1 MIDCLWITIASFHT
15 ATHNKYNSA
24 ASKSYVANGTAF
36 SYSSSVSGF
45 LSQDVVM
52 VTRCTPSTQLHG
64 HNLHMQVGNLTTK
77 NVVLEKPLT

>member
-1 MIDCLWITIASFHT
+1 MHAILFLIVIVSCDNYLWVTIASFHT

-36 SYSSSVSGF
+36 SYSNSVSGF

-52 VTRCTPSTQLHG
+52 VI
-64 HNLHMQVGNLTTK
+64 
-77 NVVLEKPLT
+77 